1 VNPLNIWISFS
12 KIERVEKIGDNDKV
26 ADEFKE
32 IQLDVREGLSKNH

>member
-1 VNPLNIWISFS
+1 MDQFFKNRTSG
-12 KIERVEKIGDNDKV
+12 KICDNDKV